1 MSALRPGVAPASGGG
16 RGWVSLTSRLV
27 VTAVTLVAV
36 VCLLSGTFTVVA
48 MRAFLIDRLDGD
60 IRHLPTSITSPDTH
74 NDGPGTL
81 LALIPVSA
89 ASPAQGGVLTDVSG
103 QFRGLTDGAVDA
115 LLAVPTDGQVHPVR
129 IPGFGGYRVIAR
141 SEPDGSSS
149 VVSVA
154 GLPTADVDST
164 LHNLVGWG
172 ALITLLGVGV
182 AAGLGVVLVRR
193 QLRPLREVAGTAHAV
208 AALPL
213 ASGAIEMT
221 ERVPAHLTDEETEVG
236 QVGAALNT
244 LIQHVEESL
253 HARHR
258 SEQQV
263 RQFVADAS
271 HELRTPLTTIRGYT
285 ELAAGRP
292 DDEQAT
298 KTALAKVQEEAARM
312 STLVEDLLLL
322 ARLDIGR
329 ALEHQQVD
337 LTQLCLE
344 AVSDARVIAPR
355 HRWRVVL
362 PADVDPEEPAPI
374 HVSGDRLR
382 LHQVITNLLTN
393 ARKYTPPGTTVTVT
407 VRQGGFSVHDDGP
420 GFPPDLIDHA
430 FERFSRGDQSRHR
443 EHRDGGAG
451 LGLSLVEAIVSSHGG
466 TVALDSRPGSTTL
479 SVELPS

>member
-1 MSALRPGVAPASGGG
+1 MASFQPAGPSS

-27 VTAVTLVAV
+27 VTAVALVAV
-36 VCLLSGTFTVVA
+36 VSLLSGTLTAVA
-48 MRAFLIDRLDGD
+48 MRTFLMNRLDDD
-60 IRHLPTSITSPDTH
+60 IQRLPTSISAPDTQSH
-74 NDGPGTL
+74 GPGTL
-81 LALIPVSA
+81 LTLIPLNSLAPA
-89 ASPAQGGVLTDVSG
+89 AGGVLTETSG
-103 QFRGLTDGAVDA
+103 QFRGLSDTATDT
-115 LLAVPTDGQVHPVR
+115 LLAVPRDGEVHAVR
-129 IPGFGGYRVIAR
+129 LPGFGSYRVIAR
-141 SEPDGSSS
+141 RGTSGATGAI
-149 VVSVA
+149 VMVT

-164 LHNLVGWG
+164 LHNLVGWE
-172 ALITLLGVGV
+172 ALLTLIGV
-182 AAGLGVVLVRR
+182 AVAAAIGVVVVRR

-221 ERVPAHLTDEETEVG
+221 ERVPEHLTDEETEVG

-253 HARHR
+253 RARHR

-285 ELAAGRP
+285 ELAARRP
-292 DDEQAT
+292 GDEQAT
-298 KTALAKVQEEAARM
+298 KTALAKVQEEAGRM

-322 ARLDIGR
+322 ARLDSGR
-329 ALEHQQVD
+329 ALEQQWVD
-337 LTQLCLE
+337 LTQLLLE
-344 AVSDARVIAPR
+344 AVSDARVVSPD

-362 PADVDPEEPAPI
+362 PADADPEDPAP
-374 HVSGDRLR
+374 VRVTGDRLR

-393 ARKYTPPGTTVTVT
+393 ARKYTPAGTTVTVS
-407 VRQGGFSVHDDGP
+407 VRADGFSVHDDGP
-420 GFPPDLIDHA
+420 GFPPELVDHA

-451 LGLSLVEAIVSSHGG
+451 LGLSLVQAIVTSHGG
-466 TVALDSRPGSTTL
+466 TVVLDSRPGSTTL
-479 SVELPS
+479 SVLLPH

>member
-1 MSALRPGVAPASGGG
+1 MSTLPPAASHS

-36 VCLLSGTFTVVA
+36 VCLLSGVLTVVA
-48 MRAFLIDRLDGD
+48 MRGFLMDRLDD
-60 IRHLPTSITSPDTH
+60 DVRRLPTSISSPDTH
-74 NDGPGTL
+74 NHGPGTL
-81 LALIPVSA
+81 LALIPLNSFT
-89 ASPAQGGVLTDVSG
+89 PAQGGVLTDVSG
-103 QFRGLTDGAVDA
+103 EFRGLSDTATDA
-115 LLAVPTDGQVHPVR
+115 LLTVPRDGRVHTRRV
-129 IPGFGGYRVIAR
+129 PGFGGYRVIVR
-141 SEPDGSSS
+141 RGTSGQTESMLQ
-149 VVSVA
+149 VS
-154 GLPTADVDST
+154 GLPTADVEST

-172 ALITLLGVGV
+172 ALLTLLSV
-182 AAGLGVVLVRR
+182 AVAGAIGVVVVRR

-221 ERVPAHLTDEETEVG
+221 VRVPAHLTDEESEVG

-244 LIQHVEESL
+244 LIQHVEASL
-253 HARHR
+253 RVRHR

-298 KTALAKVQEEAARM
+298 KTALAKVQEEAGRM
-312 STLVEDLLLL
+312 SALVEDLLLL
-322 ARLDIGR
+322 ARLDSGR
-329 ALEHQQVD
+329 ALERHRVD
-337 LTQLCLE
+337 LTQLCFE
-344 AVSDARVIAPR
+344 AVSDARVIGPL
-355 HRWRVVL
+355 HRWRLVL
-362 PADVDPEEPAPI
+362 PADGDPEEPAPV
-374 HVSGDRLR
+374 HVTGDPLR

-393 ARKYTPPGTTVTVT
+393 ARKHTPPGTTVTVS
-407 VRQGGFSVHDDGP
+407 VQPGGFSVHDDGP
-420 GFPPDLIDHA
+420 GFPPELIDHA

-451 LGLSLVEAIVSSHGG
+451 LGLSLVQAIVTSHGG
-466 TVALDSRPGSTTL
+466 MVTLDSRPGSTTL
-479 SVELPS
+479 GVHLPD